1 MVPNTNA
8 TSTPGARIGSLRLA
22 ISTYSSRPSVTNPTI
37 GERSVS
43 SSGRK
48 PISTIAIPAMEP
60 SSEARGSAR
69 VTASPKNE
77 RITFSTPMITSEA
90 MPSCQVAMAASCGA
104 RPCPLKARKAGP
116 STSSAMPMLVG
127 ASRPS
132 GIAVTSSRPVRAA
145 SRRAVQV

>member
-1 MVPNTNA
+1 MTK
-8 TSTPGARIGSLRLA
+8 
-22 ISTYSSRPSVTNPTI
+22 PTT

-48 PISTIAIPAMEP
+48 PISTIAMPAIEP

-69 VTASPKNE
+69 VTASPKKD
-77 RITFSTPMITSEA
+77 RITLSTPMITSDA
-90 MPSCQVAMAASCGA
+90 MPSCHVAMAASCGA
-104 RPCPLKARKAGP
+104 SPWPLNARNAGP

-132 GIAVTSSRPVRAA
+132 GIAVTSSRPVRVA
-145 SRRAVQV
+145 SRRAIQV